1 MTPLQV
7 PRCGKSRHSSLTGE
21 LCIRNELTVSNLR
34 LTAHQPR
41 VLADPTS
48 ESIFAA
54 LEHAAPNNGAGPS
67 DSDSRAGLILR
78 SGLQWAVEYGDT
90 ELLKWLTELQG
101 RWVSER

>member
-41 VLADPTS
+41 VLADPTP

-54 LEHAAPNNGAGPS
+54 LEHAAPYNGVGPS

-78 SGLQWAVEYGDT
+78 SGLQWAIEHGDT